1 MYLNIIFLLLFPL
14 LQQECLKILDGG
26 ISENGLPSKF
36 CSEPFQTPSKHSKS
50 SFDETQSAVKM
61 AKRSLNTSI
70 NSDSSSDYKQ
80 KLDLEG
86 TLHTENEDEDDSG
99 RSYVLIL

>member
-1 MYLNIIFLLLFPL
+1 MIRILNF
-14 LQQECLKILDGG
+14 LDGG

-36 CSEPFQTPSKHSKS
+36 CSENFQAQSKHSKP

-61 AKRSLNTSI
+61 AKRSLNSSI
-70 NSDSSSDYKQ
+70 NSDSSTDYKQ
-80 KLDLEG
+80 KMDLEG

-99 RSYVLIL
+99 KSNAVACSLMHPYV